1 MAYVTHGVTHAN
13 RPNRAI
19 AGCAIHSMRAP
30 TSALSP
36 AGASQTTPFEQNHL
50 VECKTAPVIDREIKQ
65 CLGQMIKGVQVIG
78 AHHAGRSRA
87 YTSHWLT
94 QVSFEEPVVMASV
107 SPKHDTYPL
116 MIESGEFSASL
127 LAADQIAEGQYFSYP
142 GRKFRYV
149 ADEYITP
156 WSDQGGL
163 PVVPHSIAWLRC
175 SIFEQ
180 MTMRDHQL
188 LFAEVTAVEP
198 IRLKEPP
205 LVYSSRLGWRVT
217 GDRAR
222 ERGVS
227 IRDQLLERVAE
238 LPDGPVTAE

>member
-1 MAYVTHGVTHAN
+1 MTSSAWVPGYATIATRRGAGGGTPSIVAYVTHGVNHAN

-94 QVSFEEPVVMASV
+94 
-107 SPKHDTYPL
+107 
-116 MIESGEFSASL
+116 
-127 LAADQIAEGQYFSYP
+127 
-142 GRKFRYV
+142 
-149 ADEYITP
+149 
-156 WSDQGGL
+156 
-163 PVVPHSIAWLRC
+163 
-175 SIFEQ
+175 
-180 MTMRDHQL
+180 
-188 LFAEVTAVEP
+188 
-198 IRLKEPP
+198 
-205 LVYSSRLGWRVT
+205 
-217 GDRAR
+217 
-222 ERGVS
+222 
-227 IRDQLLERVAE
+227 
-238 LPDGPVTAE
+238 